1 MKDVVHMMQKFSNR
15 RLQIKREIYVYEL
28 QKRIS
33 WRTIVFNP
41 VECQSPDIKKNTL
54 VEAAI

>member
-1 MKDVVHMMQKFSNR
+1 MMQKFSNR